1 LSGSSHGRGGAARR
15 TLLRGNC
22 PQQCGA
28 NHKKALSTPLRP
40 IANTNHYN
48 DKNINYKMKTTL
60 FFAIALALFALVAL
74 AAADEKTASN
84 GDVAVNVQGTSGKIT
99 FWIPERSDK
108 KYTLTFDSLCETGG
122 GDCLNTFANQEFT
135 FSTPATVSFNNISSK
150 LVSFDSTIAT
160 GSQSGVKLTAD
171 LYVFLE
177 SGNYT
182 VGDQTFYAVEN
193 AFKWS
198 VNVSGWVF
206 ANAANK
212 LELTMGL
219 QHPSYKASW
228 DATNYTLSYTNV
240 HLHFNQ
246 FCLLLL
252 LLRLSL

>member
-1 LSGSSHGRGGAARR
+1 LP
-15 TLLRGNC
+15 TF
-22 PQQCGA
+22 
-28 NHKKALSTPLRP
+28 TF
-40 IANTNHYN
+40 TTTT
-48 DKNINYKMKTTL
+48 YKMKTTF
-60 FFAIALALFALVAL
+60 FFAITLALFALLVAM
-74 AAADEKTASN
+74 AAADEATASN
-84 GDVAVNVQGTSGKIT
+84 GDVAVNVQGKSGKIT
-99 FWIPERSDK
+99 FWIPQRSDK
-108 KYTLTFDSLCETGG
+108 KYTLTFDSLCETG

-135 FSTPATVSFNNISSK
+135 FSTPATVSFNNISAK

-160 GSQSGVKLTAD
+160 GAQSGVKLTAD

-182 VGDQTFYAVEN
+182 LGDQTLYAVEN

-219 QHPSYKASW
+219 LHPSYKASW

-240 HLHFNQ
+240 HTS
-246 FCLLLL
+246 
-252 LLRLSL
+252 LSHPVSLICFV

>member
-1 LSGSSHGRGGAARR
+1 LCRRPHTPPRQLSRNKPQKGAAHTPR
-15 TLLRGNC
+15 T
-22 PQQCGA
+22 
-28 NHKKALSTPLRP
+28 
-40 IANTNHYN
+40 IANPHN
-48 DKNINYKMKTTL
+48 DKNINHKMKTP
-60 FFAIALALFALVAL
+60 FFAIALALFALLVVM
-74 AAADEKTASN
+74 AAADETASN
-84 GDVAVNVQGTSGKIT
+84 GDVAVNVQGMSGKIT
-99 FWIPERSDK
+99 FWIPQRSDK

-135 FSTPATVSFNNISSK
+135 FSTPATVSFNNISAK

-160 GSQSGVKLTAD
+160 GGQSGVKLTAD

-177 SGNYT
+177 SGNYS

-219 QHPSYKASW
+219 LHPSYTASW

-240 HLHFNQ
+240 HLFRAQ
-246 FCLLLL
+246 CLDLFCL
-252 LLRLSL
+252 S

>member
-1 LSGSSHGRGGAARR
+1 
-15 TLLRGNC
+15 
-22 PQQCGA
+22 
-28 NHKKALSTPLRP
+28 
-40 IANTNHYN
+40 
-48 DKNINYKMKTTL
+48 MKTTL

-240 HLHFNQ
+240 HLLFH
-246 FCLLLL
+246 
-252 LLRLSL
+252 LRAPVSLICFV